1 MKRVLVLAAALLAG
15 ACAADRPNIVEGP
28 PPYCPAPPAIPVN
41 AQGLVL
47 PPGVLRAEAN
57 DWESTFAYRLQETL
71 ARPGRLAGRAPQT
84 AAALAQLEMLGNSF
98 ERNLRFQRVPGY
110 GLFTMR
116 QGRVAFRDTMGIPRE
131 TPDVQVVGALLAAE
145 CALWAGDR
153 EAARAALAQVAQAPD
168 ALDLIAPPGS
178 NSPPRI
184 PRDVVLAASNAVPA
198 IRNLDRM
205 NDSPIL
211 RFGALG
217 W

>member
-1 MKRVLVLAAALLAG
+1 MKRVLVLAVGLLAG
-15 ACAADRPNIVEGP
+15 ACAADRPTIVEGP
-28 PPYCPAPPAIPVN
+28 SPYCPAPPAIPVN

-57 DWESTFAYRLQETL
+57 DWESTFAYRLQESL
-71 ARPGRLAGRAPQT
+71 ARPARLAGRGPQT

-116 QGRVAFRDTMGIPRE
+116 QGRAAFRDTMGIPRE
-131 TPDVQVVGALLAAE
+131 TPDTAVVGALLATE
-145 CALWAGDR
+145 CALWANDR
-153 EAARAALAQVAQAPD
+153 DAARRALGQVARAPD
-168 ALDLIAPPGS
+168 ALDLIAPPGG

-217 W
+217 F